1 MHLISTAV
9 PNRDWLKFTDRISP
23 SLLPHRSLPRLE
35 FSSVVLSFPVFQG
48 SGKCPKEAGRALGHG
63 GEALWGRWIKGGHG
77 LKGSVWSVSHW
88 DTIPVSVFQTQAVP
102 PSTEPLTGSPEH
114 SLHRSLFSAI
124 SLPTPPSPDKP
135 VHSADEESSLSS
147 GTNVWQV
154 NFKVAH
160 GVEATEGYTTVKK
173 EKCCWINSASNGCV
187 TENTLKIQAL
197 CIRRQALWFRSRNC
211 EGSLELGLTGVQLL
225 LLEFYDYETCA
236 PVSPI

>member
-1 MHLISTAV
+1 MWVTETQFPFQSSK
-9 PNRDWLKFTDRISP
+9 RKQ
-23 SLLPHRSLPRLE
+23 SLPAR
-35 FSSVVLSFPVFQG
+35 SSWQ
-48 SGKCPKEAGRALGHG
+48 
-63 GEALWGRWIKGGHG
+63 
-77 LKGSVWSVSHW
+77 
-88 DTIPVSVFQTQAVP
+88 DP
-102 PSTEPLTGSPEH
+102 PSTAFTGAFLVPSH
-114 SLHRSLFSAI
+114 CQQ
-124 SLPTPPSPDKP
+124 TSPDKP

-160 GVEATEGYTTVKK
+160 GVEATESYTTVKK

>member
-9 PNRDWLKFTDRISP
+9 QNRDWLKFTGRIRP
-23 SLLPHRSLPRLE
+23 SLLPHRSITTLG
-35 FSSVVLSFPVFQG
+35 FSSVVLFPRF
-48 SGKCPKEAGRALGHG
+48 SGFWEVSQTSRESLSDEAAWR
-63 GEALWGRWIKGGHG
+63 RWIREEQDWRGECGERITETQFPFCFSKPQQPLPARSPGR
-77 LKGSVWSVSHW
+77 
-88 DTIPVSVFQTQAVP
+88 IPQ
-102 PSTEPLTGSPEH
+102 H
-114 SLHRSLFSAI
+114 SLHRNLFSAT
-124 SLPTPPSPDKP
+124 SLPTPRSPDKP

-160 GVEATEGYTTVKK
+160 GVEATESYTTVKK

-197 CIRRQALWFRSRNC
+197 CIRRQALWFRSRNR

-225 LLEFYDYETCA
+225 RLEFYDYETCA
-236 PVSPI
+236 PGSPI

>member
-1 MHLISTAV
+1 MQLFQTETG
-9 PNRDWLKFTDRISP
+9 W
-23 SLLPHRSLPRLE
+23 
-35 FSSVVLSFPVFQG
+35 SSQAGSHPACTHTGAPQGWVSALWCCFPLFQG
-48 SGKCPKEAGRALGHG
+48 SGKCPREAGRALGLVMKHFEG
-63 GEALWGRWIKGGHG
+63 DGLKGRWIKG
-77 LKGSVWSVSHW
+77 
-88 DTIPVSVFQTQAVP
+88 DTIPILVFPTPQCLPARSP
-102 PSTEPLTGSPEH
+102 DRIPLH
-114 SLHRSLFSAI
+114 SLHRSLFSAT
-124 SLPTPPSPDKP
+124 SLPAPPSPDKP

-160 GVEATEGYTTVKK
+160 GVEATESYTTVKK

-236 PVSPI
+236 PGSPI